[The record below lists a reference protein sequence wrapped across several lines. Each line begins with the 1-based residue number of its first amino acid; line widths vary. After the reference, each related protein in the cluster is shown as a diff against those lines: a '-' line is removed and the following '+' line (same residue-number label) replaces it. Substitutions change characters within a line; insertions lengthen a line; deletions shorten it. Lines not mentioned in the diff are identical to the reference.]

1 MSTFVAI
8 AMAIAFA
15 PQASAQGAIEI
26 AGRTAI
32 TGVFS
37 VISSRPDKGGDSDTV
52 LLGTTI
58 TRTTPNARWEY
69 GGGFSILASYNDFAD
84 VYAVTP
90 TGQFRINSNFMG
102 PEENIL
108 LFAGAV
114 AGITFIQTRTS
125 GLGTQSDTLF
135 VIGPKFGAEFYFA
148 PNAAIQ
154 LEDTVLIDSDSG
166 VTNNMTIGFKFLF

>member
-1 MSTFVAI
+1 MFIVI
-8 AMAIAFA
+8 AMTIAFA
-15 PQASAQGAIEI
+15 SQASAQGAIEI
-26 AGRTAI
+26 GGRTAV
-32 TGVFS
+32 TGIFS
-37 VISSRPDKGGDSDTV
+37 VISSAPDEGPDSDTV
-52 LLGTTI
+52 LLGITV
-58 TRTTPNARWEY
+58 TRTTANARWEF
-69 GGGFSILASYNDFAD
+69 GGGFSVIAFLGDDFDATIF
-84 VYAVTP
+84 TP
-90 TGQFRINSNFMG
+90 TGQFRYNSNFMG